1 MDKIA
6 KLFLK
11 ISKKD
16 KNKLRQI
23 ITQLQDKKRWKSL
36 DVIKL
41 KNSDLYRLR
50 SGNFRIIFHKD
61 KNSTIIDSIKLRN
74 ESTYKNL

>member
-16 KNKLRQI
+16 KAKLRQI
-23 ITQLQDKKRWKSL
+23 VIQLQDKKYWKSL
-36 DVIKL
+36 NVTKL